1 MVLSDSHPSPPFQKH
16 NQGQWENSQAPPP
29 RVNYPPNSPP
39 TLFPSLVLENLASI
53 HDSLMRRL
61 LLGLLDGTS
70 PKSFHLTSDAN
81 TFQLTHIWG
90 QEQSHV
96 FQFKWELT
104 KSSPDPLA
112 KPLSSLLFFFSC
124 RAGKKKKRVWHP
136 QCLVSPTILT
146 IYCQRCHCD
155 ADCDR
160 SGHFFILKH
169 RLPIAC
175 RIVLSLIV

>member
-124 RAGKKKKRVWHP
+124 QAGKKKKKKSVASSVS
-136 QCLVSPTILT
+136 CLPYHSYHLLSKVSLW
-146 IYCQRCHCD
+146 CWLWQV
-155 ADCDR
+155 R
-160 SGHFFILKH
+160 SFLYPK
-169 RLPIAC
+169 A
-175 RIVLSLIV
+175 

>member
-1 MVLSDSHPSPPFQKH
+1 MIPTPHLHSRNTTRGSGRTHRHPHQEWTIPQILL
-16 NQGQWENSQAPPP
+16 Q
-29 RVNYPPNSPP
+29 
-39 TLFPSLVLENLASI
+39 LFPSLVLENLASI

-124 RAGKKKKRVWHP
+124 QAGKKKKKKSVASSVS
-136 QCLVSPTILT
+136 CLPYHSYHLLSKVSLW
-146 IYCQRCHCD
+146 CWLWQV
-155 ADCDR
+155 R
-160 SGHFFILKH
+160 SFLYPK
-169 RLPIAC
+169 A
-175 RIVLSLIV
+175 